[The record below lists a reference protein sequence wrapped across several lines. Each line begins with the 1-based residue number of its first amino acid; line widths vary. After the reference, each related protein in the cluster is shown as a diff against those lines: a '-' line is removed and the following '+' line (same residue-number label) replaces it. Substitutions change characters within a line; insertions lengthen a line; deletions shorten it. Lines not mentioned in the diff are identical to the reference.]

1 MFLRK
6 GRCAFPSCRAI
17 SGVSER
23 ALRDNTL
30 RMKEIELYS
39 DGSCLGNPGPGGY
52 GIVLRYPSGN
62 YEKEFS
68 EGFRITTNNRM
79 ELLGVITGLSQL
91 KESCHVTI
99 TTDSQYVIKGV
110 TAWIPGWIRNNWHTS
125 AKKPVVN
132 QDLWQLLVKELS
144 RHDVT
149 WNWIKGHN
157 GHEYNER
164 CDKLARTAAMDFPEG
179 IDVGYEV

>member
-1 MFLRK
+1 
-6 GRCAFPSCRAI
+6 
-17 SGVSER
+17 
-23 ALRDNTL
+23 
-30 RMKEIELYS
+30 MKEIELYS

-91 KESCHVTI
+91 KESCHVII

-110 TAWIPGWIRNNWHTS
+110 TAWIPGWIRNNWQTS

-132 QDLWQLLVKELS
+132 QDLWQLLAKELS
-144 RHDVT
+144 RHEVT

-164 CDKLARTAAMDFPEG
+164 CDKLARTAARDFPAG